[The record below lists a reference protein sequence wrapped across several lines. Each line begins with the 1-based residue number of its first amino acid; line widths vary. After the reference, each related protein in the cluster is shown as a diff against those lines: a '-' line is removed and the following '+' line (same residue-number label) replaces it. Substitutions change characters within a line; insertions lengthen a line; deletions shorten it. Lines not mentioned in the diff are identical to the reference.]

1 MQQHLPYDAFKWVDP
16 DTMPKDFWRVDDDSP
31 VGYILEVDLAYPRNL
46 HNTHK
51 DLPFCP
57 ENRVP
62 PGMYIFLLPLHYF
75 DVQRGVAHLFSW
87 LTDSKQSKLL
97 TTLYHKY
104 CYKIQYRNLKQAVD
118 HGLRIT
124 KIHRALD
131 QEPWLKSYIDLN
143 TAKRQEAKNEFE
155 KNLFKLMNNAVFGK
169 TMEDVKRRRDIKL
182 LTKWEGRYVSFH
194 SRFRLLI

>member
-1 MQQHLPYDAFKWVDP
+1 
-16 DTMPKDFWRVDDDSP
+16 
-31 VGYILEVDLAYPRNL
+31 
-46 HNTHK
+46 
-51 DLPFCP
+51 
-57 ENRVP
+57 
-62 PGMYIFLLPLHYF
+62 
-75 DVQRGVAHLFSW
+75 
-87 LTDSKQSKLL
+87 LTGSKQSKLL

-104 CYKIQYRNLKQAVD
+104 RYKIHYRNLKQAVD

-124 KIHRALD
+124 KIHRVRQFS

-182 LTKWEGRYVSFH
+182 LTKWEGRCVSFH